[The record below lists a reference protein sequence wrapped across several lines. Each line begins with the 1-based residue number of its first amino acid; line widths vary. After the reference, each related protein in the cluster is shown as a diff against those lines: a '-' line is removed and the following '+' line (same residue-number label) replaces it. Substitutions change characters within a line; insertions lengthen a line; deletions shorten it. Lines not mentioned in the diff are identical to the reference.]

1 MEHVCYIVGAAPTD
15 GRLPQRREGDCLI
28 AADAGYAALEAAGMT
43 PDLVIG
49 DFDSLGHVPAHP
61 NVLTH
66 SPIKD
71 DTDLI
76 LALRWALERGWKR
89 FEIYGALGGERLDMT
104 VASFQTLQ
112 FLRAQEAKGVLVG
125 GGWNVTVIDHCTLR
139 FPPEA
144 QGRIAVFCAGSPCAG
159 VTLRGLEYTLEDGVV
174 TGFYPKGVSNRFCGS
189 AAEITVKKGM
199 LYVLWQDEVRPEE
212 VSL

>member
-1 MEHVCYIVGAAPTD
+1 MERTCYIVGAAPLD
-15 GRLPQRREGDCLI
+15 GRLPKPGPEDFLI
-28 AADAGYAALEAAGMT
+28 AADGGYASLEAAGIR

-49 DFDSLGHVPAHP
+49 DFDSLGHVPEHP

-89 FEIYGALGGERLDMT
+89 FELYGALGGGRLDQT
-104 VASFQTLQ
+104 VASFQTLLW
-112 FLRAQEAKGVLVG
+112 LRAREARAVLVG
-125 GGWNVTVIDHCTLR
+125 DGWNVTVIENGCLR

-144 QGRIAVFCAGSPCAG
+144 KGRLAVFCAGPPCAG
-159 VTLRGLEYTLEDGVV
+159 VTLRGLKYTLEDSVL
-174 TGFYPKGVSNRFCGS
+174 TGSYPMGVSNEFIGET
-189 AAEITVKKGM
+189 AEISVRNGT
-199 LYVLWQDEVRPEE
+199 LYVLWQDAARPEE
-212 VSL
+212 VAI

>member
-1 MEHVCYIVGAAPTD
+1 MEHICYIVGAAPTD
-15 GRLPQRREGDCLI
+15 GRLPRPAEGDFLI
-28 AADAGYAALEAAGMT
+28 AADAGYAALEAAGIT

-49 DFDSLGHVPAHP
+49 DFDSLGRVPAHP

-76 LALRWALERGWKR
+76 LALRWALEHGWKR
-89 FEIYGALGGERLDMT
+89 FEIYGALGGDRLDQT
-104 VASFQTLQ
+104 VASFQTLR
-112 FLRAQEAKGVLVG
+112 FLRYREARGVLVG
-125 GGWNVTVIDHCTLR
+125 DGWNVTAMDHCTLR

-144 QGRIAVFCAGSPCAG
+144 QGRVAVFCAGSPCAG